1 MKGKYK
7 MEYGEWS
14 LQTHQEQHQN
24 DQGTSMY
31 QLNSQGICEANEN
44 TEGKMKKKKYVWGF
58 PDGTKEPSCW
68 WSRQEMLVWSPSQ
81 EDPWRAWQL
90 TLVFLPGKSHGQR
103 SLAGYSPHGGR
114 ESDMTEAT

>member
-1 MKGKYK
+1 

-44 TEGKMKKKKYVWGF
+44 TEGKMKKKNMYGVSQMVLKN
-58 PDGTKEPSCW
+58 PPADEADKRCW
-68 WSRQEMLVWSPSQ
+68 F
-81 EDPWRAWQL
+81 DPR
-90 TLVFLPGKSHGQR
+90 VRKIPEGHDN
-103 SLAGYSPHGGR
+103 SL
-114 ESDMTEAT
+114 